1 LDDPRVRQLLGADM
15 PFVTIGHAAR
25 PEGTWWVDVDYESL
39 LNRCVHHLADLG
51 HRYIA
56 LINRSAEMLAAGYGP
71 GPRAR
76 QGFQD
81 GIALCGVTGVEYPC
95 GDDAVAGDECAGL
108 ILEQHPEIT
117 AAATLNEA
125 ALPGVPR
132 ALQRAPDRRHA
143 PFGMRKGTFGTDGG
157 Y

>member
-1 LDDPRVRQLLGADM
+1 M

-71 GPRAR
+71 GLRAR
-76 QGFQD
+76 QGFRD
-81 GIALCGVTGVEYPC
+81 GIAQCGVTGVEYPC
-95 GDDAVAGDECAGL
+95 GDDALAGDECTGL

>member
-25 PEGTWWVDVDYESL
+25 PEGTWWVD
-39 LNRCVHHLADLG
+39 
-51 HRYIA
+51 
-56 LINRSAEMLAAGYGP
+56 
-71 GPRAR
+71 
-76 QGFQD
+76 
-81 GIALCGVTGVEYPC
+81 GIALGGVTGVEYPC
-95 GDDAVAGDECAGL
+95 GDDALAGDECAGL

-117 AAATLNEA
+117 AAATVNEA
-125 ALPGVPR
+125 ALPGV
-132 ALQRAPDRRHA
+132 QRAPDRRHA